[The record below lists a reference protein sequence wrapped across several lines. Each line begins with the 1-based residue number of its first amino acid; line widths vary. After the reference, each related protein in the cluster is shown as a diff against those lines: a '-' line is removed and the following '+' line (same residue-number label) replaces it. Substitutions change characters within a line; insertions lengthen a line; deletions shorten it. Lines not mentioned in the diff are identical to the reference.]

1 MWPRLES
8 AFEVDRLLK
17 RTFLHA
23 IPVWKLHGIVSAR
36 MNIHISDVCVALA
49 EFFPRGVMNKEE
61 VVRYDHLNVVIAT

>member
-1 MWPRLES
+1 MLPRLAS
-8 AFEVDRLLK
+8 AFEIDCLLK

-23 IPVWKLHGIVSAR
+23 IPVWKLHRVVSTR

-49 EFFPRGVMNKEE
+49 EFFPRRVLNKPE